1 MADTI
6 SPWELSAQHRAIT
19 VSWHSQHAET
29 CQLLCT
35 ECYCSYLRPTGF
47 LSRVWPPSSGTS
59 PLQFSSSAAASN
71 GLKDAVIVSFARTP
85 IGSIGGSLAS
95 FTAPQLGS
103 IAIKEALIRGGL
115 KPEQV
120 DEVLMGNV
128 VSAGSGQAPARQAS
142 KGAGIPDSTVCT
154 TINKVC
160 SSGMKTIMYA
170 AQSVA
175 LGHHGIVV
183 AGGMESMSNVPYY
196 LPNNR
201 YGMKYGHGQ
210 VLDGGE

>member
-1 MADTI
+1 MRI
-6 SPWELSAQHRAIT
+6 SHATVPPFTFSVPSNWAPSRLKRSYRISA
-19 VSWHSQHAET
+19 
-29 CQLLCT
+29 
-35 ECYCSYLRPTGF
+35 PF
-47 LSRVWPPSSGTS
+47 LSFCL
-59 PLQFSSSAAASN
+59 LQFSSSAAAASS

-95 FTAPQLGS
+95 FSAPQLGS
-103 IAIKEALIRGGL
+103 IAIKEALSRGGL

-128 VSAGSGQAPARQAS
+128 VSACAGQAPARQAS

-160 SSGMKTIMYA
+160 SSGMKTVMYA
-170 AQSVA
+170 AQSIA
-175 LGHHGIVV
+175 LGHHNIVV
-183 AGGMESMSNVPYY
+183 AGGMESMSQVPYY
-196 LPNNR
+196 LPNAR

-210 VLDGGE
+210 VVDGGE